1 MASRQATKRLNKE
14 YKSIQANPPPY
25 IIAHPSEDNILEWHY
40 VLTGPQDTPYEGGQY
55 HGLLRFPPQ
64 YPFQPPS
71 ILMITPSGRFKPNT
85 RICLSMSD
93 YHPDTWNPAWSVLT
107 ILTGML
113 SFFTG
118 EESTTGSINTS
129 VNHRKVLAQ
138 KSKKF
143 NVDNDRFCREFP
155 DLVKQYHEEIA
166 AEKVKLEQQER
177 EQQLNGQ
184 QQGDQKE
191 QLANLEDLDPED
203 RIRVM
208 QQLELEQEQKQKQTQ
223 NQDDENLNQDNDN
236 SNRMCVIM

>member
-138 KSKKF
+138 KSKNSMLIMIDFVENSLIWLNNIMK
-143 NVDNDRFCREFP
+143 
-155 DLVKQYHEEIA
+155 
-166 AEKVKLEQQER
+166 KLLLKK
-177 EQQLNGQ
+177 LNWNN
-184 QQGDQKE
+184 KKR
-191 QLANLEDLDPED
+191 N
-203 RIRVM
+203 
-208 QQLELEQEQKQKQTQ
+208 
-223 NQDDENLNQDNDN
+223 NN
-236 SNRMCVIM
+236 

>member
-55 HGLLRFPPQ
+55 HGLLRFPSQ

-71 ILMITPSGRFKPNT
+71 ILMITPSGRFQPNT

-93 YHPDTWNPAWSVLT
+93 YHPDTWNPAWSVST

-129 VNHRKVLAQ
+129 INHRKLLAI

-143 NVDNDRFCREFP
+143 NVDNDRFRREFP
-155 DLVKQYHEEIA
+155 DLVKQYHDEIV
-166 AEKVKLEQQER
+166 AEKIKLQQQQKEDQQQKEEEQQ
-177 EQQLNGQ
+177 
-184 QQGDQKE
+184 QKE

-208 QQLELEQEQKQKQTQ
+208 QQLEQKQKQQKQENDNDNDLDQ
-223 NQDDENLNQDNDN
+223 NNDN